1 LNSSIHTIETLVSVI
16 TIHENGVGQM
26 HFKDGI
32 ILDVPGQMEHLSA
45 LIKITNGKKTPFVV
59 TAGKHVNITPEA
71 RDNAIVIEDISPVC
85 ATAVVVQNLAYRLIA
100 DFYMKINRPKTPYK
114 VFTDQKSAFSWCS
127 QYINS
132 DDENGFPEEQTHVS
146 PNLKD

>member
-1 LNSSIHTIETLVSVI
+1 MNDTYTVIETSVSVI

-32 ILDVPGQMEHLSA
+32 ILDVPEQMVHLEA
-45 LIKITNGKKTPFVV
+45 LIKIADGKKMPFVV

-71 RDNAIVIEDISPVC
+71 RDNAILIEDISPVA

-100 DFYMKINRPKTPYK
+100 DFYLKINKPKTPYK
-114 VFTDQKSAFSWCS
+114 VFTDEKAAFDWCL
-127 QYINS
+127 Q
-132 DDENGFPEEQTHVS
+132 FVS
-146 PNLKD
+146 

>member
-1 LNSSIHTIETLVSVI
+1 LNIITPISIETSASVI

-32 ILDVPGQMEHLSA
+32 VLDVPLQMEHLDG
-45 LIKITNGKKTPFVV
+45 LIKIAKGKKIPFVV

-71 RDNAIVIEDISPVC
+71 RNNAIVIEDLSPVC

-100 DFYMKINRPKTPYK
+100 DFYLKINKPKTPYK
-114 VFTDQKSAFSWCS
+114 VFTDKKAAFAWCL
-127 QYINS
+127 Q
-132 DDENGFPEEQTHVS
+132 FLP
-146 PNLKD
+146 KA